1 MLPIWWHHVAH
12 LMASRSP
19 YKIITLPNWIP
30 HVAKLQPSCSQSLA
44 IMLPSCCNHVVH
56 MKPTCCQAVAI
67 MSQWWAKM
75 LLLPSC
81 FPGYCNCRH
90 AIKLLQSVVKLLQSG
105 CYAAAITKLLQLCYY
120 AAAIRKLLPLC
131 WEAAAVI
138 LAVIGEEE
146 FVKVLS
152 RVVTVRWRED
162 FFIPETAVGGGS
174 NCFSISTIFTAT

>member
-1 MLPIWWHHVAH
+1 MLPIWSHYVA
-12 LMASRSP
+12 
-19 YKIITLPNWIP
+19 
-30 HVAKLQPSCSQSLA
+30 
-44 IMLPSCCNHVVH
+44 
-56 MKPTCCQAVAI
+56 
-67 MSQWWAKM
+67 
-75 LLLPSC
+75 
-81 FPGYCNCRH
+81 
-90 AIKLLQSVVKLLQSG
+90 KLLQSCCQYEANMLSSCSYNHIMSKWWCQDA
-105 CYAAAITKLLQLCYY
+105 AAAIMFARLLQLPSCYQAAVVCCQAAAVMLLCCWDYQADAVLLLY

-162 FFIPETAVGGGS
+162 FFIPETAVGGS